1 MKQFYL
7 CSILILAVFS
17 ANAQIID
24 IPDANFKAALIVQ
37 GVDTNGNSEIEQ
49 SEAEATQYLSV
60 CCSNIASLQGIEHFH
75 NLLSLECS
83 NNFLTTLDVSNLQY
97 LTYLRCSHNLLTS
110 LIVSEL
116 TELTALDCDN
126 NLLTSL
132 DITNLP
138 VQQLNCYHN
147 QLTQLLHNSDM
158 GTFNIAYN
166 QLTSVVI
173 PSMIYWPGTGFL
185 NISGNLYTSVSIP
198 STSGQINSF
207 VCNDTKLVSLDLSGV
222 TFSMGGDDF
231 EITNN
236 QDLEYIN
243 IKNGSHDFCKD
254 DPSQTQWC
262 MGTSL
267 GIHDNPSLSLIC
279 TDDLE
284 LYDYDLDHLVSES
297 EFYQDAATSV
307 STYCSFTPGG
317 DYNTVTGNIKLDL
330 NGNGCDVADEAV
342 ANLSLALTSGI
353 EIHGNTF
360 TNASGN
366 YTSYIP
372 WGNQTITPHFE
383 NPYFSVSPTSFTSAF
398 SGTGN
403 TQTVDFC
410 IAPNGVHPDLKVSM
424 FSLFPARPGFDA
436 TYKIVYQNQG
446 TETQS
451 GSVTLNFEDAI
462 LDFISAT
469 PNIDSQSANT
479 LSWNFTSLAP
489 FESREITFT
498 LNVNS
503 PMEIPAV
510 NNGDILTF
518 NTQINVVQ
526 TDETPADNT
535 FTFSQ
540 TVIGS
545 FDPNDKA
552 VSKSVMALTALD
564 EYLFYT
570 VRFQNTGTAAAENV
584 VVKDMLSSKLN
595 LSTLQI
601 VSSSHSYRA
610 TLTSGNKLEFF
621 FEGIN
626 LPAESQNEPLSH
638 GYITF
643 KIKPKNNLVLN
654 DIIENIAEIYF
665 DFNFPVV
672 TNTVSTSV
680 SALGT
685 GDFTRSN
692 FSLYP
697 NPAHQ
702 TVAIHCENNISFKDV
717 KIYNM
722 LDQLVKTIQR
732 NNSDNEIIIDISDL
746 LSGNYFVILE
756 SPDLRITKKLIKW

>member
-1 MKQFYL
+1 MKQFYFY
-7 CSILILAVFS
+7 SILILSVFS
-17 ANAQIID
+17 ANAQVVN
-24 IPDANFKAALIVQ
+24 IPDANFKNALVNTICADLNDDGVLESD
-37 GVDTNGNSEIEQ
+37 VDTDNDGEIQQ
-49 SEAEATQYLSV
+49 SEALAVFVLFYVPPPPLFPTGEFRSANITN
-60 CCSNIASLQGIEHFH
+60 NIANLTGIEA
-75 NLLSLECS
+75 
-83 NNFLTTLDVSNLQY
+83 FLNVKKLDVSDNL
-97 LTYLRCSHNLLTS
+97 
-110 LIVSEL
+110 
-116 TELTALDCDN
+116 LTALDV
-126 NLLTSL
+126 SM
-132 DITNLP
+132 
-138 VQQLNCYHN
+138 
-147 QLTQLLHNSDM
+147 LTQL
-158 GTFNIAYN
+158 NILRCGSNDLNTLQIGSLPSLEYLYCEN
-166 QLTSVVI
+166 NHLTS
-173 PSMIYWPGTGFL
+173 
-185 NISGNLYTSVSIP
+185 IS
-198 STSGQINSF
+198 
-207 VCNDTKLVSLDLSGV
+207 LSGV
-222 TFSMGGDDF
+222 PNLKLLACNINNLTELDVNGLNALSFLSCYNNQITQLTFGNSHALRNLYCGNNFFEMLDLNDTAVSLLYCNDNPNLSQIFLKNGVNSPFETPQFPFPIPTFSFSNTPMLQFICVDDD
-231 EITNN
+231 EINA
-236 QDLEYIN
+236 IV
-243 IKNGSHDFCKD
+243 
-254 DPSQTQWC
+254 
-262 MGTSL
+262 
-267 GIHDNPSLSLIC
+267 LSLNGQN
-279 TDDLE
+279 
-284 LYDYDLDHLVSES
+284 VNVNS
-297 EFYQDAATSV
+297 
-307 STYCSFTPGG
+307 YCNFTLGG
-317 DYNTVTGNIKLDL
+317 NYNTVSGNVNL
-330 NGNGCDVADEAV
+330 NCGGSNT
-342 ANLSLALTSGI
+342 NLSGVKVKISDGTNEGLVFTDNDG
-353 EIHGNTF
+353 HYTF
-360 TNASGN
+360 FAG
-366 YTSYIP
+366 
-372 WGNQTITPHFE
+372 
-383 NPYFSVSPTSFTSAF
+383 
-398 SGTGN
+398 
-403 TQTVDFC
+403 TQTVTVSPELENSDYFAVTPANYTFAFATSGNSALADFC
-410 IAPNGVHPDLKVSM
+410 ISSNGVHPDLEISILPLV
-424 FSLFPARPGFDA
+424 PARPGSDA
-436 TYKIVYQNQG
+436 TYKINYRNKG
-446 TETQS
+446 TELLS
-451 GSVTLNFEDAI
+451 GDVILNFDDAV

-498 LNVNS
+498 VNVNS

-564 EYLFYT
+564 EYLVYT

-638 GYITF
+638 GYISF

-654 DIIENIAEIYF
+654 DIIENTAEIYF

-685 GDFTRSN
+685 GDFTRIH

-697 NPAHQ
+697 NPAYQ
-702 TVAIHCENNISFKDV
+702 TVVIHCENNMPFKDI

-722 LDQLVKTIQR
+722 LGQLVKTIQR
-732 NNSDNEIIIDISDL
+732 NNSDNEIIINISDL

-756 SPDLRITKKLIKW
+756 SPDMRITKKLIKW